1 MSIFNRFRRDKRGN
15 VAIMFALSLIPL
27 LGAVGAA
34 VDYTRIAQ
42 VRTKL
47 GDALD
52 AGVLALGSQ
61 TTMVDAKAKA
71 TVTSWM
77 DAHMDG
83 VPFTLTSL
91 TQSNGRITGMASA
104 DVEMT
109 LARVMGVNEVTVDV
123 TSQVLKTL
131 GKIELVLVLD
141 NTGSMKGTKISTL
154 KTAAA
159 SLVDSLSTS
168 STSPDNFRVAL
179 VPFSQTVNV
188 GPQYQNAAW
197 IDAVGKSASA
207 KNLFLGQQVNR
218 FGLFTKL
225 GAKWNGC
232 VETRPLPYETSDL
245 FDPGDPNSL
254 YVPYFAPDEP
264 GQKGNRTYNNS
275 YLDDTAIATILT
287 NLGLRSI
294 PASDTWKYLQG
305 DVVKYTGRPITGTTP
320 NMGYQYGPNSGC
332 EIAPLLRLSSNT
344 SAVKAA
350 INSMIANGNTDI
362 PAGMAWGWNVVSPNG
377 PFGDGTSYTDKDW
390 TKIVVLM
397 TDGNNENEVGN
408 QEDQS
413 FYSGIGYIWQ
423 GRMGV
428 TAGTKAKRT
437 SLRDDRLGAMC
448 DAMKASGETS
458 QGARDGIVI
467 YTIRVEVKNG
477 SSAVLQNCASDAKKF
492 YDVQDV
498 SNLVAAFN
506 DIGNSIKKLRIAL

>member
-1 MSIFNRFRRDKRGN
+1 MSIFDRFRRDKRGN

-34 VDYTRIAQ
+34 VDYSRIAQ

-52 AGVLALGSQ
+52 AGVLALGTQ

-83 VPFTLTSL
+83 IPYTLTSL
-91 TQSNGRITGMASA
+91 TQAGGKITGTASA

-123 TSQVLKTL
+123 KSQVLKTV

-154 KTAAA
+154 KTAAV

-168 STSPDNFRVAL
+168 STSPDNFRIGL

-188 GPQYQNAAW
+188 GPQYQNAPW
-197 IDAVGKSASA
+197 IDAAGKSASA

-218 FGLFTKL
+218 FDLFAKV
-225 GAKWNGC
+225 GAKWSGC
-232 VETRPLPYETSDL
+232 VETRPMPYETSDS
-245 FDPGDPNSL
+245 FDTNDTNSL
-254 YVPYFAPDEP
+254 YVPYFAPDES
-264 GQKGNRTYNNS
+264 GKKGERTYNNS
-275 YLDDTAIATILT
+275 YLDDSAIATILA
-287 NLGLRSI
+287 NLGVRSI
-294 PASDTWKYLQG
+294 SASDTWKYLQG
-305 DVVKYTGRPITGTTP
+305 DVLKYKGTPATGTTP

-344 SAVKAA
+344 STVKSA
-350 INSMIANGNTDI
+350 INAMIANGNTDI
-362 PAGMAWGWNVVSPNG
+362 PAGMAWGWNVLSPKG
-377 PFGDGTSYTDKDW
+377 PFGDATPYTDKDW

-408 QEDQS
+408 QEDES
-413 FYSGIGYIWQ
+413 YYSGIGYIWQ
-423 GRMGV
+423 GRMGA
-428 TAGTKAKRT
+428 TSATKAKRT
-437 SLRDDRLGAMC
+437 QLRDQALATMC
-448 DAMKASGETS
+448 QKMKDAGKTASNPK
-458 QGARDGIVI
+458 DGVII

-477 SSAVLQNCASDAKKF
+477 SSSVLQNCASDPDKF
-492 YDVQDV
+492 FDVQNV
-498 SNLVAAFN
+498 NNLAAVFQE
-506 DIGNSIKKLRIAL
+506 IGGSIEKLRISL